1 MYLNATFSASA
12 FDEHYQMALV
22 YCFDREK
29 NYCFSLSRFPE
40 EDEIEVMVLDQ
51 INYKVG
57 DLSVHLRGS
66 MLSVSLDQLV
76 AARLD
81 GQRTYTINLI
91 GAEGAAHE
99 SLRGALGKIFE
110 GKHGLR
116 LED

>member
-1 MYLNATFSASA
+1 MNLNATVWASP

-22 YCFDREK
+22 YCFDKEK

-51 INYKVG
+51 INHKVR
-57 DLSVHLRGS
+57 DLSVKLRGS
-66 MLSVSLDQLV
+66 TMCVALDESL

-81 GQRTYTINLI
+81 DHLIYTINI
-91 GAEGAAHE
+91 AGAEGAERELLCAA
-99 SLRGALGKIFE
+99 LRKIFE

>member
-1 MYLNATFSASA
+1 MHLNATVSASA
-12 FDEHYQMALV
+12 FDEYYQMALV

-51 INYKVG
+51 INHKVV
-57 DLSVHLRGS
+57 DLSVELRGS
-66 MLSVSLDQLV
+66 TLNVALDKSL
-76 AARLD
+76 AAHLD
-81 GQRTYTINLI
+81 GHTSYTIGLL
-91 GAEGAAHE
+91 GVEGPERDH
-99 SLRGALGKIFE
+99 LRDALRKIFE

>member
-1 MYLNATFSASA
+1 VSASA

-51 INYKVG
+51 INHKVAN
-57 DLSVHLRGS
+57 LSVELRGS
-66 MLSVSLDQLV
+66 TLNVALDNSL
-76 AARLD
+76 AAHLD
-81 GQRTYTINLI
+81 GHTSYTIGIL
-91 GAEGAAHE
+91 GVEGPKRDHLCDA
-99 SLRGALGKIFE
+99 LRKIFE
-110 GKHGLR
+110 GKDGLR